1 MPDVDIVFLAAQTG
15 TTDIVFGSAGEPP
28 PASEP
33 GMQVSGAVA
42 SRWQAMGQAASAVAA
57 GHADGAPRAN
67 AIASGW
73 QDLAHRSAA
82 VRPAWTDADRRQAAL
97 RSRWGELLRQRAAVR
112 SGWVDLVPTRNAAR
126 SHWQRGI
133 LLQRAAL
140 DHCQRGIRI
149 GAAWAD
155 HWQVCEVV
163 QLGTVLHW
171 QRGVGTAVSVRSW
184 WQRGMRPLPGY
195 WLPPVDPGSIP
206 LTEHDLVF
214 CGWQSGATD
223 IIFGDDACAYGIRVP
238 IRDTYIVQ
246 NDVTLKLLDGTPL
259 SATALSISIDA
270 DSWTFGWSGTI
281 TGSELALVTPP
292 GLGSPIELEAKI
304 NGQAFRLL
312 AESLQRDRSFPASRI
327 RISGRGI
334 AAALADPYNPIV
346 TRSNATAMTAQQLAD
361 AALTVSGVG
370 IGWTIDWQLA
380 DWLVPIGA
388 WNHTGTMIEA
398 VGRIA
403 AAAGGYITAA
413 AATQDITIRHRW
425 PVLPWDL
432 ATTVPDI
439 ILPAAAVQQ
448 EGIAWTERPD
458 YNGVWVSGES
468 QGVLAH
474 VRRTGTIGDVLAQM
488 VTDPLITHDDA
499 ARQRGTAIL
508 AETGRSATMTL
519 SLQVLPETGVM
530 QVGQIVRFEDGAEV
544 RTGIV
549 RSVSVAYQHPRLRQT
564 IEVECHA

>member
-1 MPDVDIVFLAAQTG
+1 MPSVDLVFDGAWLPATDLIFGATAA
-15 TTDIVFGSAGEPP
+15 AP

-33 GMQVSGAVA
+33 GIQVTGAVRA
-42 SRWQAMGQAASAVAA
+42 RWQEM
-57 GHADGAPRAN
+57 DGASTAVEAAHQDCHHRSG
-67 AIASGW
+67 AIASAW
-73 QDLAHRSAA
+73 RDLEHSAA
-82 VRPAWTDADRRQAAL
+82 GVRSVWSDTDRRQAAVCSSWADL
-97 RSRWGELLRQRAAVR
+97 QRRQAAVR
-112 SGWVDLVPTRNAAR
+112 SNWHGLLHARSAVR
-126 SHWQRGI
+126 SHWQRAS

-140 DHCQRGIRI
+140 DHWQRGIR
-149 GAAWAD
+149 GSAAWGD
-155 HWQVCEVV
+155 TWGDGVVV

-171 QRGVGTAVSVRSW
+171 QRGVGTDVSVRSW
-184 WQRGMRPLPGY
+184 WQRAMRPLPGE
-195 WLPPVDPGSIP
+195 WHPPVDPGSLP
-206 LTEHDLVF
+206 LTPHDLVF
-214 CGWQSGATD
+214 CGWWSGSTD
-223 IIFGDDACAYGIRVP
+223 LIFGDDPCAAGIRVP
-238 IRDTYIVQ
+238 IRSTYIVQ

-312 AESLQRDRSFPASRI
+312 AESLQRDRSFPTSRI

-334 AAALADPYNPIV
+334 AAALADPYNPVV

-361 AALTVSGVG
+361 QALTVSGVG
-370 IGWTIDWQLA
+370 IGWTIDWQLT

-413 AATQDITIRHRW
+413 PATQDITIRHRW